1 MRFTNFTYLGRTIK
15 CAVLAF
21 NNETVYCLFPLYKHL
36 VHNPSL
42 KWDIV
47 EKVCP
52 KDRETYKFVKIL
64 SN

>member
-15 CAVLAF
+15 CAVLTF

-36 VHNPSL
+36 IHNPSL
-42 KWDIV
+42 KWEII
-47 EKVCP
+47 ERTKN
-52 KDRETYKFVKIL
+52 EQTYKFIKIL

>member
-1 MRFTNFTYLGRTIK
+1 MKFINFTYLGRTIK
-15 CAVLAF
+15 CVALSY

-47 EKVCP
+47 ERVNP
-52 KDRETYKFVKIL
+52 KDEKTYKFIKIFK
-64 SN
+64 

>member
-15 CAVLAF
+15 CVALSYK
-21 NNETVYCLFPLYKHL
+21 NETVYCLFPLYKHL

-52 KDRETYKFVKIL
+52 KDRETYKLVKIL